1 MNVDHPPVSESNPR
15 VAPLLSI
22 ITIFWNSCEDV
33 TPFFGAINEAR
44 ASLPFGIEVIAV
56 DNASEDG
63 TADAISDEFAW
74 VHLIRNAENLGFAQA
89 CNQGIAQATGE
100 FLLLLNPDCEAN
112 AEALAGMK
120 DFLESHPRA
129 GAAGCTLLHGDG
141 LPQNSYHREPSW
153 WSYWGTHS
161 LFSPLILR
169 IRKAL
174 HARRLR
180 RQTARP
186 ISVDWLMGACLM
198 VPRHVAGEV
207 GGLDSTYFM
216 YGEDVDWCRRIRDAG
231 YRIVHL
237 PQWRIVHHHGTSS
250 RHSPEFAFRRL
261 YRSLLMYMHKHLH
274 GVPARLL
281 RYAVVLDM
289 LLRLPIHTLGREHER
304 LQSVRRV
311 LAMYRYNNPT
321 LFPENRPQPEAPG
334 VRRWNRTHGRKN

>member
-1 MNVDHPPVSESNPR
+1 MNASRSPVPDPNPQS
-15 VAPLLSI
+15 APLLSI
-22 ITIFWNSCEDV
+22 ITIFWNSRDDV
-33 TPFFGAINEAR
+33 PSFFGAVEKAREA
-44 ASLPFGIEVIAV
+44 LDFEIEVLAI

-63 TADAISDEFAW
+63 TADAIAKQFPW
-74 VHLIRNAENLGFAQA
+74 VHLIRNDENLGFAQA
-89 CNQGIAQATGE
+89 CNQGLAAATGDY
-100 FLLLLNPDCEAN
+100 LLLLNPDCEAN
-112 AEALAGMK
+112 SKALAGMIE
-120 DFLESHPRA
+120 FLKKHPRV

-161 LFSPLILR
+161 LISPLVLR

-174 HARRLR
+174 HVRRLR
-180 RQTARP
+180 SRKARP
-186 ISVDWLMGACLM
+186 IYVEWLMGACLM
-198 VPRHVAGEV
+198 VPRPVAEEI
-207 GGLDSTYFM
+207 GGLDPTYFM

-231 YRIVHL
+231 YRIAHL

-274 GVPARLL
+274 GVPAKAL

-289 LLRLPIHTLGREHER
+289 LMRLPIHMLGRESER
-304 LQSVRRV
+304 LESVRRV

-321 LFPENRPQPEAPG
+321 LYPEDRPRPEAPG
-334 VRRWNRTHGRKN
+334 VRRWNRTHGRKS